1 MIPSGTKFVGIN
13 PNFPTAERKSAQNNA
28 AQEVYTIEEILEST
42 TLQQVSDAG
51 GLDNGST
58 IRQGSV
64 SRLGLTGIEQVCS
77 NEKMIQWVD
86 GREVYYSSGNP
97 VVHVNSI
104 NDDIPNEFYDE
115 TLGIVIGSRYTV
127 LNTGITYICTDA
139 TEDNAVW
146 SEISNGVPYKVY
158 TALLTQSGVTSTYNI
173 GAGIL
178 SIGVTYTI
186 QDTYGDADFTNVGAP
201 NNNIGTSF
209 VATGTTP
216 NSWGS
221 NGTLGYDEG
230 APVVTVLENTI
241 GNIWFTYNN
250 VGQYTVLSDTLFTNN
265 KTAIFNKTLINWR
278 RAIITDISNTSQIS
292 ILTVAL
298 DDAGSGVDGLLLNT
312 PIEIRV
318 YN

>member
-28 AQEVYTIEEILEST
+28 AQEVYTIEEILESA

-86 GREVYYSSGNP
+86 GREVYYSSENP
-97 VVHVNSI
+97 IVHVNSI

-146 SEISNGVPYKVY
+146 LPMAGEYTPILSDSNGAVLAVSLNKAFYSISNGIVDVTIYVSVDVDFSLTDSGFFKFTLPFDTIGDIIGSGSISSANQCNVAVY
-158 TALLTQSGVTSTYNI
+158 G
-173 GAGIL
+173 
-178 SIGVTYTI
+178 
-186 QDTYGDADFTNVGAP
+186 TNV
-201 NNNIGTSF
+201 NVSSKDLTFIE
-209 VATGTTP
+209 
-216 NSWGS
+216 
-221 NGTLGYDEG
+221 NGTKLV
-230 APVVTVLENTI
+230 AK
-241 GNIWFTYNN
+241 FTY
-250 VGQYTVLSDTLFTNN
+250 QAY
-265 KTAIFNKTLINWR
+265 
-278 RAIITDISNTSQIS
+278 
-292 ILTVAL
+292 
-298 DDAGSGVDGLLLNT
+298 
-312 PIEIRV
+312 
-318 YN
+318 